1 MALNSPA
8 AVGEESDFPTRVMW
22 DVSVSNKTYYIMADF
37 EDGEIY
43 VTCFSDDEESDEES
57 IYLSQ
62 NQIGQIKRAWRAVW
76 SLENARLSN
85 LTEKMILKEEV

>member
-1 MALNSPA
+1 MALNSPE

-22 DVSVSNKTYYIMADF
+22 DVSVSNKTYSIMADF

-43 VTCFSDDEESDEES
+43 VTCFSDDEDDEDS
-57 IYLSQ
+57 IYLSK

-76 SLENARLSN
+76 SLENVRLSN
-85 LTEKMILKEEV
+85 LTEKMILRKEV